1 MRKKHRYYRTA
12 ALLGP
17 RTRYAAVRPKR
28 KPIKIKIP
36 WRFVLPVLAVIGL
49 GLWIALSDLWFLLP
63 EDLTVTGAPTR
74 QLRIDA
80 MVASDLLWWHR
91 FGLKPALAE
100 EAVVDQI
107 VEFTDAEIRCGIFPT
122 KCKIAVTLREPV
134 FAWVDGATTYW
145 VDSNGVVFEAW
156 DQRTD
161 LPVIR
166 GPLPE
171 RADPHS
177 IMEVMQGV
185 AALAELGLSA
195 DELEYNAERGLIW
208 VGSEGRRI
216 AFGVGP
222 DMQIRWRV
230 YELLVDQLEAQ
241 GIFPWT
247 MDVRFPGG
255 VTYSLER
262 SW

>member
-1 MRKKHRYYRTA
+1 
-12 ALLGP
+12 
-17 RTRYAAVRPKR
+17 V
-28 KPIKIKIP
+28 IP
-36 WRFVLPVLAVIGL
+36 LLAVIGL
-49 GLWIALSDLWFLLP
+49 GLWVGLSDAWFLLP
-63 EDLTVTGAPTR
+63 ENLTVAGAPTR
-74 QLRIDA
+74 QLKIDA

-91 FGLKPALAE
+91 LGLKPAPAE
-100 EAVVDQI
+100 QAVVDQV
-107 VEFTDAEIRCGIFPT
+107 VEFTDAEIRCAIFPA
-122 KCKIAVTLREPV
+122 KCTISVTMREPV
-134 FAWVDGATTYW
+134 FAWVEGAKTYW
-145 VDSNGVVFEAW
+145 VDSTGVVFDAW
-156 DQRTD
+156 DQRAD

-185 AALAELGLSA
+185 AALAELGLPA
-195 DELEYNAERGLIW
+195 DELEYSAERGLIW
-208 VGSEGRRI
+208 SDPEGRRI
-216 AFGVGP
+216 AFGVGS
-222 DMQIRWRV
+222 DMRIRWRV
-230 YELLVDQLEAQ
+230 YELLSDELEAQ